1 MNKRPTKINT
11 VFNEDPDQIMQL
23 AISRGYSEDLSNGER
38 EDILDEAN
46 WILSEQDP
54 STADRQRDETTEG
67 LLQQTQR
74 AS

>member
-1 MNKRPTKINT
+1 MSKNTTKVNT

-23 AISRGYSEDLSNGER
+23 AISRGYSEDLSNGDR

-46 WILSEQDP
+46 WILCEQDP
-54 STADRQRDETTEG
+54 STADHQRDEPTEG
-67 LLQQTQR
+67 TLQQTQQ

>member
-1 MNKRPTKINT
+1 MNNSATKINA

-23 AISRGYSEDLSNGER
+23 AINRGYSEDLSNGER

-54 STADRQRDETTEG
+54 STADRQRDETAEG
-67 LLQQTQR
+67 LLQRPQR
-74 AS
+74 SS

>member
-1 MNKRPTKINT
+1 MKKNATKINA

-23 AISRGYSEDLSNGER
+23 AISRGYSEDLSSGER

-54 STADRQRDETTEG
+54 STADRQRNETTEE